1 MSFLPLKGICEWQMC
16 MILHTIVLLCCYID
30 KLKLNSLDII
40 VDIRKIVRSL
50 NLESKA
56 IQKDFGLS
64 ITQLLCLG
72 HLQNS
77 LGYKSTHRE
86 LMELLS
92 LNSSTVSGILNRLEK
107 RGYIARISNESD
119 KRSKSITLTASGIKL
134 LEETPNVLH
143 DRLAEKLDKLSLE
156 DKKMV
161 QKSLNIIISAMEI
174 KEMEAS
180 PLLTPEEPID

>member
-1 MSFLPLKGICEWQMC
+1 
-16 MILHTIVLLCCYID
+16 LHFDRLQ
-30 KLKLNSLDII
+30 KLDSLEII
-40 VDIRKIVRSL
+40 VSIRKIVRSL

-77 LGYKSTHRE
+77 LDYRSTHKD

-107 RGYIARISNESD
+107 RGYIARLSNEFD
-119 KRSKSITLTASGIKL
+119 KRSKLILLTASGIKL

-143 DRLAEKLDKLSLE
+143 DRLAEKLSKLTLE
-156 DKKMV
+156 NKQMV
-161 QKSLNIIISAMEI
+161 QKSLNIVILAMDI
-174 KEMEAS
+174 REMEAS
-180 PLLTPEEPID
+180 PLLISEEPID

>member
-1 MSFLPLKGICEWQMC
+1 
-16 MILHTIVLLCCYID
+16 LHFDRLQ
-30 KLKLNSLDII
+30 KLDSLEII
-40 VDIRKIVRSL
+40 VSIRKIVRSL

-77 LGYKSTHRE
+77 LDYRSTHKD

-107 RGYIARISNESD
+107 RGYIARLSNEFD
-119 KRSKSITLTASGIKL
+119 KRSKLILLTASGIKL

-143 DRLAEKLDKLSLE
+143 DRLAEKLSKLTLE
-156 DKKMV
+156 NKQMV
-161 QKSLNIIISAMEI
+161 QNSLNIVILAMDI
-174 KEMEAS
+174 REMEAS
-180 PLLTPEEPID
+180 PLLISEEPID

>member
-1 MSFLPLKGICEWQMC
+1 MHFDRLQK
-16 MILHTIVLLCCYID
+16 LH
-30 KLKLNSLDII
+30 SLEII
-40 VDIRKIVRSL
+40 VSIRKIVRSL

-77 LGYKSTHRE
+77 LDYRSTHKD

-107 RGYIARISNESD
+107 RGYIARLSNEFD
-119 KRSKSITLTASGIKL
+119 KRSKLILLTASGIKL

-143 DRLAEKLDKLSLE
+143 DRLAEKLSKLTLE
-156 DKKMV
+156 NKQMV
-161 QKSLNIIISAMEI
+161 QNSLNIVILAMDI
-174 KEMEAS
+174 REMEAS
-180 PLLTPEEPID
+180 PLLISEEPID

>member
-1 MSFLPLKGICEWQMC
+1 MHFDRLQ
-16 MILHTIVLLCCYID
+16 
-30 KLKLNSLDII
+30 KLDSLEII
-40 VDIRKIVRSL
+40 VSIRKIVRSL

-77 LGYKSTHRE
+77 LDYRSTHKD

-107 RGYIARISNESD
+107 RGYIARLSNEFD
-119 KRSKSITLTASGIKL
+119 KRSKLILLTASGIKL

-143 DRLAEKLDKLSLE
+143 DRLAEKLSKLTLE
-156 DKKMV
+156 NKQMV
-161 QKSLNIIISAMEI
+161 QNSLNIVILAMDII
-174 KEMEAS
+174 EMEAS
-180 PLLTPEEPID
+180 PLLISEEPID

>member
-1 MSFLPLKGICEWQMC
+1 MQ
-16 MILHTIVLLCCYID
+16 
-30 KLKLNSLDII
+30 KLDSLEII
-40 VDIRKIVRSL
+40 VSIRKIVRSL

-77 LGYKSTHRE
+77 LDYRSTHKD

-107 RGYIARISNESD
+107 RGYIARLSNEFD
-119 KRSKSITLTASGIKL
+119 KRSKLILLTASGIKL

-143 DRLAEKLDKLSLE
+143 DRLAEKLSKLTLE
-156 DKKMV
+156 NKQMV
-161 QKSLNIIISAMEI
+161 QKSLNIVILAMDI
-174 KEMEAS
+174 REMEAS
-180 PLLTPEEPID
+180 PLLISEEPID

>member
-1 MSFLPLKGICEWQMC
+1 MD
-16 MILHTIVLLCCYID
+16 V
-30 KLKLNSLDII
+30 LDII
-40 VDIRKIVRSL
+40 VSIRKIVRSL

-77 LGYKSTHRE
+77 PDYRSTHKE

-92 LNSSTVSGILNRLEK
+92 LNSSTISGILNRLEK
-107 RGYIARISNESD
+107 RGYVARLSNEFD
-119 KRSKSITLTASGIKL
+119 KRSKSITLTASGFKL

-143 DRLAEKLDKLSLE
+143 DRLAEKLDRLSDE
-156 DKKMV
+156 DKRTV

-174 KEMEAS
+174 REVEAS

>member
-1 MSFLPLKGICEWQMC
+1 MSNFCLQRKYAKGKSE
-16 MILHTIVLLCCYID
+16 
-30 KLKLNSLDII
+30 LDTLEII
-40 VDIRKIVRSL
+40 VSIRKIVRSL

-77 LGYKSTHRE
+77 PDYRTTHKE
-86 LMELLS
+86 LMTLLS

-107 RGYIARISNESD
+107 RGYVARISSDTD
-119 KRSKSITLTASGIKL
+119 KRSKLITLTASGLKL

-143 DRLAEKLDKLSLE
+143 DRLSDRLDTLSAENKA
-156 DKKMV
+156 MV
-161 QKSLNIIISAMEI
+161 QKSLNFIIAAMEI
-174 KEMEAS
+174 REVEAS